1 MEGRIILKSI
11 YYLYSSVKELF
22 QNERIKKIILYGFIL
37 ISATNALADI
47 TVRYNLTVGEMVIN
61 SVLPRFN
68 DTIDNKLFIKNY
80 FYHLT
85 QVMIGEPITF
95 ITQTMPYLKE
105 YAYNAEGELQDIP
118 GYFENSDQE
127 QIFSY
132 TESDFYT
139 PNSPSDKKEAINPD
153 NYKDSYYILK
163 NFISGDAA
171 LEINTDF
178 LKRWDFYKLMTK
190 GLSINDKGEGPKILI
205 FHTHA
210 REAYA
215 DGKTVVDVG
224 DKLKDIF
231 ENEYGI
237 ETLHVKKEFYKDDT
251 WNVTGAY
258 EIMEKTIPKILEEN
272 PSIEICIDIH
282 RDGVPEN
289 VKLVTTLN
297 NKETAK
303 VMFVNGLCMNRNVEG
318 ELVQKEELRN
328 PYLDDNLAFS
338 LQTQE
343 KAYEYYPGL
352 MRKIFLR
359 EYRYSLHMKPLS
371 LLIEIGAQTNT
382 GEEALNA
389 TAPLADIIA
398 KVIEKD

>member
-1 MEGRIILKSI
+1 
-11 YYLYSSVKELF
+11 
-22 QNERIKKIILYGFIL
+22 
-37 ISATNALADI
+37 
-47 TVRYNLTVGEMVIN
+47 
-61 SVLPRFN
+61 
-68 DTIDNKLFIKNY
+68 
-80 FYHLT
+80 
-85 QVMIGEPITF
+85 
-95 ITQTMPYLKE
+95 
-105 YAYNAEGELQDIP
+105 
-118 GYFENSDQE
+118 
-127 QIFSY
+127 
-132 TESDFYT
+132 
-139 PNSPSDKKEAINPD
+139 
-153 NYKDSYYILK
+153 LK

-178 LKRWDFYKLMTK
+178 LKRWDFYKLMTT
-190 GLSINDKGEGPKILI
+190 GLRINNKADGPKILI

-210 REAYA
+210 REAYT
-215 DGKTVVDVG
+215 DGTTVVDVG
-224 DKLKDIF
+224 DRLKQIF

-237 ETLHVKKEFYKDDT
+237 ETLHVDKEFYKDDT
-251 WNVTGAY
+251 LNVTGAY
-258 EIMEKTIPKILEEN
+258 EIMEKSIPKILEEN

-303 VMFVNGLCMNRNVEG
+303 VMFVNGLCMNRNVDG
-318 ELVQKEELRN
+318 ELVQKEELKN
-328 PYLDDNLAFS
+328 PYLNDNLAFS
-338 LQTQE
+338 LQAQE

-352 MRKIFLR
+352 MRKIFFR

-389 TAPLADIIA
+389 ARPIADIIA

>member
-1 MEGRIILKSI
+1 MKNI
-11 YYLYSSVKELF
+11 YYLCISLKGLIQSEH
-22 QNERIKKIILYGFIL
+22 IKKIILYGFIL
-37 ISATNALADI
+37 MSVANALTDMA
-47 TVRYNLTVGEMVIN
+47 VRYNVTAAEIMIN

-68 DTIDNKLFIKNY
+68 NTINDKLFIKDY

-105 YAYNAEGELQDIP
+105 YPYNTEGNLQDIP
-118 GYFENSDQE
+118 GYFESPDKDQS
-127 QIFSY
+127 FSY
-132 TESDFYT
+132 TEPSFYT
-139 PNSPSDKKEAINPD
+139 PNSPEDKKIDISPD

-178 LKRWDFYKLMTK
+178 LKRWDFYKLMTT
-190 GLSINDKGEGPKILI
+190 GLRINNKADGPKILI

-210 REAYA
+210 REAYT
-215 DGKTVVDVG
+215 DGTTVVDVG
-224 DKLKDIF
+224 DRLKQIF

-237 ETLHVKKEFYKDDT
+237 ETLHVDKEFYKDDT
-251 WNVTGAY
+251 LNVTGAY
-258 EIMEKTIPKILEEN
+258 EIMEKSIPKILAEN

-303 VMFVNGLCMNRNVEG
+303 VMFVNGLCMNRNVDG
-318 ELVQKEELRN
+318 ELVQKEELKN
-328 PYLDDNLAFS
+328 PYLNDNLAFS
-338 LQTQE
+338 LQAQE

-352 MRKIFLR
+352 MRKIFFR

-382 GEEALNA
+382 GVEALNA
-389 TAPLADIIA
+389 ARPIADIIA

>member
-1 MEGRIILKSI
+1 M
-11 YYLYSSVKELF
+11 SV
-22 QNERIKKIILYGFIL
+22 
-37 ISATNALADI
+37 ANALTDMA
-47 TVRYNLTVGEMVIN
+47 VRYNVTEAEVMIN

-68 DTIDNKLFIKNY
+68 DTINDKLFIKDY

-105 YAYNAEGELQDIP
+105 YPYNTEGNLQDIP
-118 GYFENSDQE
+118 GYFESPDNDQS
-127 QIFSY
+127 FSY
-132 TESDFYT
+132 TEPSFYT
-139 PNSPSDKKEAINPD
+139 PNSPDDKKMDISLD

-178 LKRWDFYKLMTK
+178 LKRWDFYKLMTT
-190 GLSINDKGEGPKILI
+190 GLRINNKADGPKILI

-210 REAYA
+210 REAYT
-215 DGKTVVDVG
+215 DGTTVVDVG
-224 DKLKDIF
+224 DRLKQIF

-237 ETLHVKKEFYKDDT
+237 ETLHVDKEFYKDDT
-251 WNVTGAY
+251 LNVTGAY
-258 EIMEKTIPKILEEN
+258 EIMEKSIPKILEEN

-303 VMFVNGLCMNRNVEG
+303 VMFVNGLCMNRNVDG
-318 ELVQKEELRN
+318 ELVQKEELKN
-328 PYLDDNLAFS
+328 PYLNDNLAFS
-338 LQTQE
+338 LQAQE

-352 MRKIFLR
+352 MRKIFFR

-389 TAPLADIIA
+389 ARPIADIIA